1 MTFKGRV
8 YLVVF
13 VLLGFV
19 AELLFLGYLATQVLG
34 LDGSSKQYFF
44 PVSVVESNQLRL
56 ISIVPVAVEGV
67 SLGRVAVYDDS
78 TTPRSADY
86 LELYNNTDD
95 LVAVSWFDRFNIERT
110 AVDCGLLEGRNEL
123 GESLSLFSMEA
134 RLTLSFEPC

>member
-67 SLGRVAVYDDS
+67 SLGRVAVYDDA
-78 TTPRSADY
+78 TTPRSTDY

-95 LVAVSWFDRFNIERT
+95 LVAVSWLDRFNIQRT
-110 AVDCGLLEGRNEL
+110 AVDCG
-123 GESLSLFSMEA
+123 
-134 RLTLSFEPC
+134 C